1 MAGNNLRIIYN
12 NIVDASNT
20 LTATNTNTNYIIDNV
35 KKDTKG
41 LVWRTNNASTSSNI
55 RLSWTTAQTISAVIL
70 PYTNL
75 SATATI
81 TITLYSDA
89 AFTTQVF
96 TSGAVA
102 AVPAVLEDQSTATAN
117 YRYAF
122 GGGNCARVYFTQTA
136 NCRGMQI
143 SIVDTANTDTYLEV
157 SRIIAGTYWSPLYN
171 TEFGLA
177 VGIQD
182 SSTKIRTQ
190 TGNLVTDIGTSNKTL
205 TFNLSYMVNTDRDIL
220 FNIIRTI
227 GTRKSI
233 YVSLFPQDSE
243 PTKEQTYQVYGRLSD
258 LATITNP
265 MYSVYASSISIEE
278 V

>member
-55 RLSWTTAQTISAVIL
+55 RLSWATAQTISAVIL

-89 AFTTQVF
+89 AFATQVF

-102 AVPAVLEDQSTATAN
+102 AVPAVLENQSTATAN

-136 NCRGMQI
+136 NCRSMQI

-157 SRIIAGTYWSPLYN
+157 SRIIVGTYWSPLYN

-177 VGIQD
+177 VGIDD

-265 MYSVYASSISIEE
+265 MYSIYASSISIEE